1 MSNILSE
8 YDKVFDKLKKEG
20 KVIFL
25 EGEEHQKRMDEMNK
39 RAEETKKDYQA
50 KERNSLIAS
59 ATIVLR

>member
-1 MSNILSE
+1 MSGILSE

-25 EGEEHQKRMDEMNK
+25 EGVEHQKRMDEMNK